1 MAKNG
6 IKGAAETDITV
17 DEVTLWVKAENN
29 GIASDDKVYINGGTI
44 SVFVGNEGIKA
55 EPENTVDETTG
66 EVTLVDTVSE
76 GDIILNGG
84 NITIVASG
92 DGVQAY
98 QDMVVNGG
106 SVEVTAAGDGL
117 DSNGAINISDG
128 RVVVFGAVAGS
139 DNVPFDCEGQ
149 LNITGGTVFGAGS
162 SRMAV
167 TPASAQKY
175 ITSKTSIAQGKNIV
189 VSDNASNELFKTEA
203 CKNVNYVI
211 YSSAELSN
219 EGSYTITATD
229 ATIEPTATPTARPTT
244 RPTATPTAVPTV
256 APTAVPT
263 VAPTAVPT
271 VAPTIVPTSEPT
283 VVKKISAK
291 VTAKN
296 SSSLIIKWDKAA
308 DADYY
313 EIYRSTSKNGTYKK
327 IKIINNVSTTSY
339 TNSKLT
345 CGETYYYVVKGY
357 KKGNNENT
365 CVAESGAT
373 SVKVIPAKTAIKTLT
388 SKNSKVTLNW
398 KKISGVTGYE
408 VYRSTS
414 KNGT

>member
-44 SVFVGNEGIKA
+44 SVFAGNEGIKA

-229 ATIEPTATPTARPTT
+229 ATIEPTATPT
-244 RPTATPTAVPTV
+244 
-256 APTAVPT
+256 
-263 VAPTAVPT
+263 